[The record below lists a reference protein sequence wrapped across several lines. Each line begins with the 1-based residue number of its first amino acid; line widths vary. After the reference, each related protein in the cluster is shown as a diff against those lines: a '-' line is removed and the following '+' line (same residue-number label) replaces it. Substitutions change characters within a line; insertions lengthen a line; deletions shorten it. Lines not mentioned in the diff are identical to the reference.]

1 MLTKQKLENHINT
14 LTHKHEELEKRLEKE
29 FLPEYIAH
37 VLKKEKLLLKDEI
50 ESHKRHMELM

>member
-1 MLTKQKLENHINT
+1 MLTREKLEHHVAA
-14 LTHKHEELEKRLEKE
+14 LEHKHEELDRRLQKE

-50 ESHKRHMELM
+50 ESHKRNMELL

>member
-1 MLTKQKLENHINT
+1 MLTREKLENHIHV
-14 LTHKHEELEKRLEKE
+14 LQHKHEELERRLDKE

-50 ESHKRHMELM
+50 ESHKRNMELL